1 MKAGNLLFS
10 AVQFVFSVLIILL
23 GGFFIGLQYA
33 VHLRYSIAH
42 FFSHTTLPFSLLG
55 YLILSC
61 GVLLLLGFYIMHRGV
76 YFKLK
81 MDWKSLQID
90 PAIIQAYV
98 QAYWKQIFPE
108 QNLSIEI
115 RLTQDQQIEMF
126 VELPLLP
133 PDQHQVI
140 LEKAEEQLSQ
150 ILSKQLGYRRDFLLS
165 VLVK

>member
-1 MKAGNLLFS
+1 
-10 AVQFVFSVLIILL
+10 
-23 GGFFIGLQYA
+23 
-33 VHLRYSIAH
+33 
-42 FFSHTTLPFSLLG
+42 
-55 YLILSC
+55 
-61 GVLLLLGFYIMHRGV
+61 MHRGV